1 MLALADYMF
10 YFLALLTLGAGL
22 GVLLLG
28 NPLYAALS
36 LALSMCGV
44 ALLFVSLDAWFLA
57 GVQLI
62 VYAGAVMVLFVMV
75 IMLFNIPAE
84 KQAFSRGTVSGFF
97 KLASGGVLLGLIA
110 GSIYMSAETVFA
122 PPPAAQAAG
131 EKLGDITQQLSD
143 ALFTRY
149 VFGFEVIGALLLMI
163 AVGAV
168 ALSRIPGGT
177 HAND

>member
-10 YFLALLTLGAGL
+10 YFLSLLILVSAL
-22 GVLLLG
+22 GVLTMS

-36 LALSMCGV
+36 LAMSMLGM
-44 ALLFVSLDAWFLA
+44 ALIFATLDAWFLA

-75 IMLFNIPAE
+75 IMLFNISAE

-97 KLASGGVLLGLIA
+97 KLASAGVLLGLIA
-110 GSIYMSAETVFA
+110 GSIYMSAETVFT
-122 PPPAAQAAG
+122 PPPIAAS
-131 EKLGDITQQLSD
+131 EKLGDATQQLSE
-143 ALFTRY
+143 ALFSRY
-149 VFGFEVIGALLLMI
+149 VFAFEVIGAILLVI

-168 ALSRIPGGT
+168 ALSRSVGGS